1 MEQRIIYVGLDV
13 HKDTIAVALAEA
25 GKRGELRE
33 HGKIA
38 NTPAAL
44 RTPAAKLASHGWR
57 LRFCY
62 EAGPCGYGSAA
73 IFFSSKMSPAA
84 FTMHTLTVSRDTSR
98 PAKHSIFLSLG
109 CHTECQDSRLGSTAR
124 LLPLCRLGLDGDV
137 PDHSTFSKN
146 RHGRFRESDAL
157 RRLFE
162 SVVGRCMKEG
172 IVGARPSR
180 STPASSWPTPIAGE
194 ASPRSRTS
202 IRRPVGQSRNI
213 FRCWMTRPLAGR
225 RRSSP
230 RRFRRPIRRPATPL
244 QPTLSPVM
252 PTPTIISSI

>member
-1 MEQRIIYVGLDV
+1 MARP
-13 HKDTIAVALAEA
+13 
-25 GKRGELRE
+25 
-33 HGKIA
+33 
-38 NTPAAL
+38 PAY
-44 RTPAAKLASHGWR
+44 S
-57 LRFCY
+57 
-62 EAGPCGYGSAA
+62 
-73 IFFSSKMSPAA
+73 
-84 FTMHTLTVSRDTSR
+84 
-98 PAKHSIFLSLG
+98 LSV
-109 CHTECQDSRLGSTAR
+109 DWVSTATF
-124 LLPLCRLGLDGDV
+124 
-137 PDHSTFSKN
+137 PDHSTCSRRTDTGAFA
-146 RHGRFRESDAL
+146 ESDAL

-230 RRFRRPIRRPATPL
+230 RAISADRSGGPLLHRFSQLCRRLCLLRQLSHRSEACGDHGCRGDDDHSPGRSRGGQDDARPHRGRVRPRAIARLVADATSRPIHGALGMR
-244 QPTLSPVM
+244 SVVG
-252 PTPTIISSI
+252 